1 MPEPDQLTLKLPGRA
16 VRDWEEWRARLPA
29 SATAGAALEFALK
42 LALEA
47 SVHIDDIGPL
57 VNPQGPGRPGRG
69 DKNWVK
75 PRRGG
80 GVEVMTG
87 GHIIR
92 RLEPGESA
100 APIGGD
106 PIRPAPQDLASFQV
120 LQDRLGDL
128 RDRIEALE
136 KAAE

>member
-1 MPEPDQLTLKLPGRA
+1 MRGRTMAEPDQLTLKLPGRA
-16 VRDWEEWRARLPA
+16 VADWEKWRLRLPA
-29 SATAGAALEFALK
+29 AATAGAAIELALK

-47 SVHIDDIGPL
+47 SESMDGL
-57 VNPQGPGRPGRG
+57 ELMVNPKGAGRPAYA
-69 DKNWVK
+69 DSHWVR
-75 PRRGG
+75 PRPDG

-87 GHIIR
+87 GHIGR

-100 APIGGD
+100 TPIGGD
-106 PIRPAPQDLASFQV
+106 PIRSTFQF
-120 LQDRLGDL
+120 LQDRIGDL